1 METSRDDFVI
11 AIRSAFLKKGTQ
23 QRFSLLTLIL
33 VSLIF
38 LVLGSLN
45 FKIIDGLSKNFSY
58 ENLDNYLIISS
69 KDESI
74 KKDQVIISNYPIKLK
89 KLIEIINVNFLKKN
103 YTSQSSIK
111 ISNYILD
118 LNSRTLN
125 SNKSKLDL
133 TEMEANLILFLKNSS
148 QPTNI
153 KRLQK
158 EVWGHVPNLETHTV
172 ETHIYRLRKKIK
184 EKFEDDYFINSSKN
198 GYEIK

>member
-1 METSRDDFVI
+1 MSTKTVI
-11 AIRSAFLKKGTQ
+11 INNKYLFD
-23 QRFSLLTLIL
+23 IL
-33 VSLIF
+33 NEINQN
-38 LVLGSLN
+38 LN

-58 ENLDNYLIISS
+58 ENLDNYLIITT

-74 KKDQVIISNYPIKLK
+74 KKDQVIISNFPIKLK

-125 SNKSKLDL
+125 FNKSKLNL
-133 TEMEANLILFLKNSS
+133 TEMEANLILFLKNSRK
-148 QPTNI
+148 PTNI

>member
-1 METSRDDFVI
+1 MSTKTVI
-11 AIRSAFLKKGTQ
+11 INNKYLFD
-23 QRFSLLTLIL
+23 IL
-33 VSLIF
+33 NEINQN
-38 LVLGSLN
+38 LN
-45 FKIIDGLSKNFSY
+45 FKIIDGLNKNLNY
-58 ENLDNYLIISS
+58 ENLGNYLIIST
-69 KDESI
+69 KGEST
-74 KKDQVIISNYPIKLK
+74 KKDQVIISNFPIKLK

-103 YTSQSSIK
+103 YNSQSSIK

-125 SNKSKLDL
+125 FNKSKLNL
-133 TEMEANLILFLKNSS
+133 TEMEANLILFLKNSRK
-148 QPTNI
+148 PTNI

>member
-1 METSRDDFVI
+1 MST
-11 AIRSAFLKKGTQ
+11 K
-23 QRFSLLTLIL
+23 TLIINNKYL
-33 VSLIF
+33 FDILNEINHN
-38 LVLGSLN
+38 LN
-45 FKIIDGLSKNFSY
+45 FKIIDGLSKNFNY
-58 ENLDNYLIISS
+58 ESLDNYLIINT

-74 KKDQVIISNYPIKLK
+74 KKNQVIISNFPIKLK

-125 SNKSKLDL
+125 SNKSKLNL

-148 QPTNI
+148 KPTNI

-184 EKFEDDYFINSSKN
+184 EKFKDDYFINSSKN

>member
-1 METSRDDFVI
+1 MSTKTVI
-11 AIRSAFLKKGTQ
+11 INNKYLFD
-23 QRFSLLTLIL
+23 IL
-33 VSLIF
+33 NEINQN
-38 LVLGSLN
+38 LN

-58 ENLDNYLIISS
+58 ENLDNYLIIST

-74 KKDQVIISNYPIKLK
+74 KKDQVIISNFPIKLK

-125 SNKSKLDL
+125 FNKSKLNL
-133 TEMEANLILFLKNSS
+133 TEMEANLILFLKNSRK
-148 QPTNI
+148 PTNI

>member
-1 METSRDDFVI
+1 MST
-11 AIRSAFLKKGTQ
+11 K
-23 QRFSLLTLIL
+23 TLIINNKYL
-33 VSLIF
+33 FDILNEINHN
-38 LVLGSLN
+38 LN
-45 FKIIDGLSKNFSY
+45 FKIIDGLSKNFNY
-58 ENLDNYLIISS
+58 ESLDNYLIINT

-74 KKDQVIISNYPIKLK
+74 KKNQVIISNFPIKLK

-125 SNKSKLDL
+125 FNKSKLNL
-133 TEMEANLILFLKNSS
+133 TEMEANLILFLKNSRK
-148 QPTNI
+148 PTNI

>member
-1 METSRDDFVI
+1 MSTKTVI
-11 AIRSAFLKKGTQ
+11 INNKYLFN
-23 QRFSLLTLIL
+23 IL
-33 VSLIF
+33 NEINQN
-38 LVLGSLN
+38 LN

-58 ENLDNYLIISS
+58 ENLDNYLIIST
-69 KDESI
+69 KDKSI
-74 KKDQVIISNYPIKLK
+74 KKDQVIISNFPIKLK
-89 KLIEIINVNFLKKN
+89 KLIEIININFLKKN

-111 ISNYILD
+111 INNYILD

-133 TEMEANLILFLKNSS
+133 TEMESNLILFLKNSS

>member
-1 METSRDDFVI
+1 MSTKTVI
-11 AIRSAFLKKGTQ
+11 INNKYLFD
-23 QRFSLLTLIL
+23 IL
-33 VSLIF
+33 NEINQN
-38 LVLGSLN
+38 LN

-58 ENLDNYLIISS
+58 ENLDNYLIIST

-74 KKDQVIISNYPIKLK
+74 KKDQVIISNFPIKLK

-125 SNKSKLDL
+125 FNKSKLNL
-133 TEMEANLILFLKNSS
+133 TEMEANLILFLKNSRK
-148 QPTNI
+148 PTNI

-158 EVWGHVPNLETHTV
+158 DVWGHVPNLETHTV

>member
-1 METSRDDFVI
+1 MSTKNVI
-11 AIRSAFLKKGTQ
+11 INNKYLFD
-23 QRFSLLTLIL
+23 IL
-33 VSLIF
+33 NEINQN
-38 LVLGSLN
+38 LN
-45 FKIIDGLSKNFSY
+45 FKVIDGLSKNFSY
-58 ENLDNYLIISS
+58 ENLDNYLIIST

-133 TEMEANLILFLKNSS
+133 TEMEANLILFLKNSIK
-148 QPTNI
+148 PTNI

-184 EKFEDDYFINSSKN
+184 EKFKDDYFINSSKN